1 MASFLHRVGGAAVRH
16 RRLVVLAWLVAAL
29 SLFGLSR
36 TAGGELSDEFRVPGV
51 ESQQALDLMIDRFPE
66 MSGVT
71 AQVVFHAEDGT
82 FDDLDNALA
91 MEAAVEAIG
100 DLPAVGFAA
109 DPNDTG
115 AISPDRTIGMAYVQ
129 YEVQASELPEGAFEA
144 LEETAEI
151 AREAGLQVE
160 FGGELVRFVERP
172 ETGTAEMIGIAAAV
186 VILLMAFGSVIAGG
200 MPIGLALFGLAT
212 GFSLVT
218 IVAAFMDIAEVAP
231 ILASMIGLGVGID
244 YALFVVTRHRQHLAE
259 GMTVEESAA
268 RANATAGQAVVFA
281 GGTVVVAIC
290 GLALVGIPF
299 IATMGYAAA
308 IVVGVMVLASVTLLP
323 ALLGFAG
330 MKLATSSLPWAK
342 KREAREARER
352 EAGVESSGGW
362 QRWGN
367 HVARHPWV
375 YVIVSTAVLLLLA
388 VPLLS
393 MRLGQTDAGNNAA
406 DTTSR
411 KAYDLIADG
420 FGPGMNGPLVLSVG
434 LSGDDR
440 RDGAALDTLVEE
452 LRADGDVLF
461 ANDAIVNPAGDAAM
475 ITVIP
480 RSAPQAEA
488 TTELV
493 HRIRSEIVPQAE
505 GVETYVGGMTAT
517 FIDVSDRVAERMP
530 WFIGAIVGMSFL
542 LLVLVFRSIL
552 VPLKAAVMNV
562 LAIGAAYGVVVAVF
576 QWGWAKDLIGLEST
590 VPIVSFVPM
599 FMFAILFGLSM
610 DYEVFLLS
618 RVREEYLHTG
628 DNTRSV
634 TTGIAS
640 TARVIA
646 SAALIMISVF
656 FGFVL
661 GTDPIIKMMGVGLAV
676 AVFLDATIVRLVLV
690 PASMRLMGHANWW
703 LPKWLDRILPN
714 LDIEGDSG
722 LPAPVYREGFGPA
735 VVALPAPVEDEV
747 EAPAVVTLPAAA
759 AAAARAAAAA
769 TAAGA
774 RPEPAVTVTVIEPEP
789 AVEPVTLEP
798 AATVVPVWEPQ
809 VHPSLMPAAYA
820 VEPMFRPDPAA
831 DRDPYLDLV
840 ARIEEA
846 YLEMAPELA
855 ELLDAPVPEPTSD
868 AASAPGLDDD
878 QRGSHPGEH
887 AHR

>member
-1 MASFLHRVGGAAVRH
+1 MARFLHRLGAACVRH
-16 RRLVVLAWLVAAL
+16 RRLVVLAWLVAAV
-29 SLFGLSR
+29 SLFGISR

-51 ESQQALDLMIDRFPE
+51 ESQQALDLMVERFPE

-71 AQVVFHAEDGT
+71 AQVVFHAEDGG
-82 FDDLDNALA
+82 FDEWGNALA
-91 MEAAVEAIG
+91 MEEAVDAIA
-100 DLPAVGFAA
+100 DLPHVAVAA

-115 AISPDRTIGMAYVQ
+115 AISPDRTIAMAYVQ
-129 YEVQASELPEGAFEA
+129 YDVQANELPDGAYEA
-144 LEETAEI
+144 LEEA
-151 AREAGLQVE
+151 ARSTVDQGLQVE
-160 FGGELVRFVERP
+160 LGGELVRFVERP
-172 ETGTAEMIGIAAAV
+172 ETGAAEMIGIGAAV

-200 MPIGLALFGLAT
+200 MPIGLALFGLGT

-244 YALFVVTRHRQHLAE
+244 YALFVLTRHRQHLAE

-308 IVVGVMVLASVTLLP
+308 IVVAVMVLASTTLLP

-330 MKLATSSLPWAK
+330 LKLATSSLPWAK

-352 EAGVESSGGW
+352 AEGVESSSGW

-367 HVARHPWV
+367 HVARHPWK
-375 YVIVSTAVLLLLA
+375 YLLGSSAVLVLLA
-388 VPLLS
+388 VPLFS

-420 FGPGMNGPLVLSVG
+420 FGAGMNGPLVLSVA
-434 LSGDDR
+434 LSGDDG
-440 RDGAALDTLVEE
+440 RDQAALGTLVEE
-452 LRADGDVLF
+452 LRVDPDVLI
-461 ANDAIVNPAGDAAM
+461 ANDAIVNGGGDAAM
-475 ITVIP
+475 VTVIP
-480 RSAPQAEA
+480 KSAPQAEA
-488 TTELV
+488 TADLI
-493 HRIRSEIVPQAE
+493 HRIRTDIAPQAE

-530 WFIGAIVGMSFL
+530 FFIGAIVAMSFV

-552 VPLKAAVMNV
+552 VPLKAAIMNV
-562 LAIGAAYGVVVAVF
+562 LSIGAAYGVVVAMF
-576 QWGWAKDLIGLEST
+576 QWGWGKDLIGLEST

-661 GTDPIIKMMGVGLAV
+661 GTDPIVKMMGVGLAV
-676 AVFLDATIVRLVLV
+676 AVFLDATIVRVVLV
-690 PASMRLMGHANWW
+690 PASMKLMGHANWW

-722 LPAPVYREGFGPA
+722 LPAPVYREGHGPT
-735 VVALPAPVEDEV
+735 ALTLAASAEV
-747 EAPAVVTLPAAA
+747 EEQVPAAARLAPAAHPSHLPAAY
-759 AAAARAAAAA
+759 
-769 TAAGA
+769 
-774 RPEPAVTVTVIEPEP
+774 V
-789 AVEPVTLEP
+789 
-798 AATVVPVWEPQ
+798 
-809 VHPSLMPAAYA
+809 
-820 VEPMFRPDPAA
+820 VEPMFRADPAA
-831 DRDPYLDLV
+831 ERDPYLDLV

-855 ELLDAPVPEPTSD
+855 ELLDAPVAETTSD
-868 AASAPGLDDD
+868 AVPADGLDDD
-878 QRGSHPGEH
+878 ASGSHPGEP